1 MSFDKTGNIRDETVK
16 WQHLNQFIKFID
28 TENAVR
34 VVLLFYC
41 DRWKFSLT
49 AGFVIF
55 LFMVT
60 GRRITFICS
69 ADLSLPLVSGHL
81 IVALI
86 RFTSQLLKFSSVNTT
101 IIESFSGKCQ
111 GGGLHHYTISQKM
124 DIIFHINT
132 TWQAPQ

>member
-1 MSFDKTGNIRDETVK
+1 MK

-34 VVLLFYC
+34 VV
-41 DRWKFSLT
+41 
-49 AGFVIF
+49 
-55 LFMVT
+55 
-60 GRRITFICS
+60 
-69 ADLSLPLVSGHL
+69 SLPLVSGHL
-81 IVALI
+81 TVALI

-101 IIESFSGKCQ
+101 IIESFAGKCQ
-111 GGGLHHYTISQKM
+111 GGRLHHYTISEKM